1 MLSVRFSSMGL
12 RLLARRRT
20 APEDASGLYDLIA
33 EKVGSP
39 ISLVIPSSELH
50 CHPEG
55 SGGSEMS
62 GGAEMGGGSAVA
74 TCEEWVIGIHGAGFR
89 AQYSNSYLPQHRL
102 TPFELTVRWEADA
115 PSFACEADCMRHAAA
130 TAAAE
135 AAEAEADAAS
145 GPISALEE
153 DGRVAAAAAAAAA
166 AEQVAAAAEAASSA
180 STTYLARAA
189 RCTRCNSTS
198 VNGWQA
204 GHATQFLSDDTGH
217 VVARLTNDT
226 YQRGTLWL
234 AQPQPYSRGFELNFS
249 FRITEP
255 SVCTG
260 PYEVFGYND
269 TARLNPLSRVSAERP
284 FLSMDELGANG
295 DDLTHYLI
303 DSCFRLILRRS
314 CRKPT
319 ASAHPIQT
327 AATASSSGCR
337 SRT

>member
-1 MLSVRFSSMGL
+1 
-12 RLLARRRT
+12 
-20 APEDASGLYDLIA
+20 
-33 EKVGSP
+33 
-39 ISLVIPSSELH
+39 
-50 CHPEG
+50 
-55 SGGSEMS
+55 
-62 GGAEMGGGSAVA
+62 
-74 TCEEWVIGIHGAGFR
+74 
-89 AQYSNSYLPQHRL
+89 
-102 TPFELTVRWEADA
+102 
-115 PSFACEADCMRHAAA
+115 MRHAAA

-145 GPISALEE
+145 GPTSAFEE

-180 STTYLARAA
+180 STTYLARALHSVQCVVGQRLAGWA
-189 RCTRCNSTS
+189 RDT
-198 VNGWQA
+198 V
-204 GHATQFLSDDTGH
+204 LSDDTGH

-249 FRITEP
+249 FRITAP

-284 FLSMDELGANG
+284 FLSMDELRANG

-319 ASAHPIQT
+319 ASAHPIRWPIQT